1 MSKGNSG
8 LVLCTSPSSVA
19 PHRESS
25 TAVLPL
31 GKEVFL
37 PFLLPTGW
45 PQSCAGIQ
53 MPLWAGQLRGYR
65 RGARLGSHRA
75 AAASPTENSC
85 GSPARKGTAG
95 IFKPIPHASMYPSN
109 PLRGY
114 GCDASPTCCTAS
126 LRQVTHRFLPGS
138 SRESA
143 AAIKECGNVPRAAR
157 GCHTQAPLDT
167 RNSALLLRVLQG
179 KVSLHRLCDPGRK
192 NGVALIPAAKMPD
205 VPPLGSCADI
215 QARFP
220 KEFYIQKMHSEQNLT
235 PPVPFPPT

>member
-25 TAVLPL
+25 AAVLPL

-85 GSPARKGTAG
+85 GSPARRGTAG

-143 AAIKECGNVPRAAR
+143 TCHEQPVGVTHRHLWTPGTRHCSCVCSKERSR
-157 GCHTQAPLDT
+157 W
-167 RNSALLLRVLQG
+167 
-179 KVSLHRLCDPGRK
+179 HRLCDPGRK

>member
-8 LVLCTSPSSVA
+8 LVICRSPRSVA

-179 KVSLHRLCDPGRK
+179 KVSLAQ
-192 NGVALIPAAKMPD
+192 AL
-205 VPPLGSCADI
+205 
-215 QARFP
+215 
-220 KEFYIQKMHSEQNLT
+220 
-235 PPVPFPPT
+235 